1 MPIRDKITRRLKNK
15 DTTMSVQQY
24 HRKCERNVTSPQITV
39 LHRKQPAREASGA
52 RTEEATAQSTKV
64 PCERKRFSLA
74 LGAMPQLRN
83 LRLGTDGESAD
94 EKPPLVGKSSA
105 DETPEELV
113 VLGPGRLR
121 GAPSNERCFLRD
133 NYLSRSDQQWC
144 KRESASPENRQ

>member
-1 MPIRDKITRRLKNK
+1 
-15 DTTMSVQQY
+15 MSVQQY
-24 HRKCERNVTSPQITV
+24 HRKCERNVSSPQITV

-83 LRLGTDGESAD
+83 LRLVTDGESAD
-94 EKPPLVGKSSA
+94 EKPPLVVRSSA

-113 VLGPGRLR
+113 VLGPGRRR

-133 NYLSRSDQQWC
+133 NYLSWSDQQWC
-144 KRESASPENRQ
+144 KSESASPENRQ